1 MLFKTGQA
9 ASIFLKHR
17 MSKAK
22 DVFGK
27 AKNVTKSKFAAG
39 KAKASSIKGK
49 TAQILKGQKK
59 VFTEYKGS
67 FLKTLAK
74 DRLEKLADDIMN
86 LSKDEAQELQV
97 IIKAKL
103 MPEVERQRGLLQDQ
117 MPQNNPQM
125 AQMGRGQPNNRMA
138 SQRDIRMQGL
148 LQR

>member
-1 MLFKTGQA
+1 MA
-9 ASIFLKHR
+9 
-17 MSKAK
+17 
-22 DVFGK
+22 
-27 AKNVTKSKFAAG
+27 N
-39 KAKASSIKGK
+39 
-49 TAQILKGQKK
+49 
-59 VFTEYKGS
+59 
-67 FLKTLAK
+67 
-74 DRLEKLADDIMN
+74 RLEKLADDIMN
-86 LSKDEAQELQV
+86 LSKDEAQQLQV

>member
-1 MLFKTGQA
+1 MA
-9 ASIFLKHR
+9 
-17 MSKAK
+17 
-22 DVFGK
+22 
-27 AKNVTKSKFAAG
+27 N
-39 KAKASSIKGK
+39 
-49 TAQILKGQKK
+49 
-59 VFTEYKGS
+59 
-67 FLKTLAK
+67 
-74 DRLEKLADDIMN
+74 RLEKLADDIMN
-86 LSKDEAQELQV
+86 LSKDDAQQLQT

>member
-1 MLFKTGQA
+1 MA
-9 ASIFLKHR
+9 
-17 MSKAK
+17 
-22 DVFGK
+22 
-27 AKNVTKSKFAAG
+27 N
-39 KAKASSIKGK
+39 
-49 TAQILKGQKK
+49 
-59 VFTEYKGS
+59 
-67 FLKTLAK
+67 
-74 DRLEKLADDIMN
+74 RLEKLADDIMN

-138 SQRDIRMQGL
+138 SQRDSRMQGL